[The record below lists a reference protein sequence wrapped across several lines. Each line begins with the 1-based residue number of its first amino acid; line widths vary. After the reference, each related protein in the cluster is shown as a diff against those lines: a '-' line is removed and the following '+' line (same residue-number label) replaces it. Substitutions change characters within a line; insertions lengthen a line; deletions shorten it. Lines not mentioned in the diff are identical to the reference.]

1 MWRHRLISQPRLLK
15 QMLALLADA
24 AMGLLAVW
32 LAFSLRL
39 DGPHAPVGAQWWAYL
54 LAPALAAPVFVAA
67 GLYRTVFR
75 FAGMVAMR
83 AVVIAVSV
91 YGVLYFCVLLGLE
104 WPGVPRSVGLIQP
117 LLLLLLLAG
126 LRALV
131 RRALDVSPLN
141 ALRLSGARRRVL
153 IYGAGSAGRQM
164 AGAFASALEFE
175 AIGFLDDNVALK
187 GLSIN
192 GLKVYAPEQ
201 LPALIERLNASD
213 VVLAMPSASR
223 ARRNEI
229 LSALAPLPVHVRSLP
244 GLSEL
249 AQGKVALADLKELDV
264 EDLLGRPPVPPQPEL
279 LARHISAGVVMVTGA
294 GGSIGSELCRQIMD
308 EQPRVLVLVEHSE
321 FALYAIHAELSSTA
335 RRQGLAVQV
344 EALLADVRDAR
355 RMQELMAQ
363 WQPQTVYHAA
373 AYKHVP
379 LVEHNVAEGVA
390 NNTLGTLCV
399 AQAAQASG
407 VRHFVL
413 VSTDKAV
420 RPTNVMGASK
430 RMAELVLQ
438 ALAASGQPRT
448 VFCMVRFGNVLGS
461 SGSVVPLFRRQI
473 RSGGPITLTHPDVTR
488 YFMTI
493 PEAAQLVLQ
502 AAGMAQGGE
511 VFVLDMGQPVRIGEL
526 AERMVRL
533 SGLSVRNEANPQGD
547 IAIEI
552 TGLRPGE
559 KLYEEL
565 LIGDNPQPTQHPR
578 ILKAREEFLP
588 WAELE
593 PVLQTLRQQAEAGDA
608 TALRQTLAQ
617 HVAGFQPSA
626 AEQGE

>member
-1 MWRHRLISQPRLLK
+1 MWRHRLIQQPRLLK
-15 QMLALLADA
+15 QLLALLADA
-24 AMGLLAVW
+24 AMGVLAVW

-39 DGPHAPVGAQWWAYL
+39 DGPHLPSGAQWWAYA
-54 LAPALAAPVFVAA
+54 LAPLLAAPVFLAA

-83 AVVIAVSV
+83 AIVLSV
-91 YGVLYFCVLLGLE
+91 LAYGVLYFGLLLTLQL
-104 WPGVPRSVGLIQP
+104 PDVPRSVGLIQP

-131 RRALDVSPLN
+131 RRALDVSRLQG
-141 ALRLSGARRRVL
+141 LRLSGVRRRVL

-175 AIGFLDDNVALK
+175 AVGFLDDSTALK

-192 GLKVYAPEQ
+192 GLKVHAPEQ
-201 LPALIERLNASD
+201 LPALIERLQVSD

-264 EDLLGRPPVPPQPEL
+264 EDLLGRPPVAPQPAL
-279 LARHISAGVVMVTGA
+279 LARNISAAVVLVTGA
-294 GGSIGSELCRQIMD
+294 GGSIGSELCRQILA
-308 EQPRVLVLVEHSE
+308 EKPRVLVLLEHSE
-321 FALYAIHAELSSTA
+321 FALYAIHAELIATS
-335 RRQGLAVQV
+335 RRLGLAVQV

-355 RMQELMAQ
+355 RMQEVFDH
-363 WQPQTVYHAA
+363 WRPNTVYHAA

-390 NNTLGTLCV
+390 NNTLGTRSV
-399 AQAAQASG
+399 ALAAMACG
-407 VRHFVL
+407 VQHVVL
-413 VSTDKAV
+413 ISTDKAV

-438 ALAASGQPRT
+438 ALAARGDHST

-502 AAGMAQGGE
+502 AGGMAQGGE
-511 VFVLDMGQPVRIGEL
+511 VFVLDMGEPVRIGEL

-533 SGLSVRNEANPQGD
+533 SGLSVRDVDNPQGD

-565 LIGDNPQPTQHPR
+565 LIGDDPQPTQHPR
-578 ILKAREEFLP
+578 ILQAREDFLP
-588 WAELE
+588 WVELA
-593 PVLQTLRQQAEAGDA
+593 PVLAQLQDQAEKGDEA
-608 TALRQTLAQ
+608 ALRQTLAR
-617 HVAGFQPSA
+617 HVSGFVSSSSSA
-626 AEQGE
+626 AG